1 MTTKKDIPYL
11 ERLRSELVHSI
22 SRQEARR
29 PAPVWWRSRSV
40 FAAVAAG
47 VLLVAGAVSAVVLT
61 GGPSGEGPGP
71 VNGPGPALG
80 SCVEQFSV
88 ETLADRDFA
97 FDGTVSGVVTP
108 GDAQTEEGAAATMVT
123 FQVRHWFKG
132 GSGDSVTVKTYEQ
145 PGAVTSIEGS
155 LDLSVGTRLLA
166 AGDDDFLW
174 SCGFSMPYTQASA
187 RLFSRAFGD

>member
-1 MTTKKDIPYL
+1 MTTKKNIPYL
-11 ERLRSELVHSI
+11 EQLRSELVRSI
-22 SRQEARR
+22 SRQEARS
-29 PAPVWWRSRSV
+29 PAPLWWRSRLLL
-40 FAAVAAG
+40 AAVAAG

-61 GGPSGEGPGP
+61 GGQSGEAPGP

-88 ETLADRDFA
+88 ETLASRDFA

-108 GDAQTEEGAAATMVT
+108 GDAQAEEGAAPTMVT
-123 FQVRHWFKG
+123 FQVRHWYKG
-132 GSGDSVTVKTYEQ
+132 GGGDSVTLKTYEQ
-145 PGAVTSIEGS
+145 PGAVTSIGGS

-174 SCGFSMPYTQASA
+174 SCGFSMPYTESNA